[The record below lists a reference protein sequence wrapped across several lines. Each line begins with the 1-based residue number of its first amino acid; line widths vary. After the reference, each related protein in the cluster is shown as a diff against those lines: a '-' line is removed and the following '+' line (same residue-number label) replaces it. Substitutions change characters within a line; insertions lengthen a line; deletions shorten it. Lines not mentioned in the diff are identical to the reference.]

1 MEVSQPSPGDTV
13 AAANMDESD
22 SHVGSA
28 QLSPASAPEDT
39 SDLAIMQLQDA
50 AGDTTSESPRAL
62 PDKEVMAETIE
73 DAYVQFIWY
82 CNPMLASTYSTDEL
96 RRGFGSVPR
105 ADGKTFQT
113 WSLFELVKRLE
124 RGEIATWNVL
134 VLELGVEKPDTS
146 KGQSGQKLGQYA
158 VRLKVSERSHF
169 F

>member
-1 MEVSQPSPGDTV
+1 MEAPHASPGNSV
-13 AAANMDESD
+13 AAAIMEESD

-39 SDLAIMQLQDA
+39 SDLAIMQLQDVA
-50 AGDTTSESPRAL
+50 ADTMNESSRTL
-62 PDKEVMAETIE
+62 PDKEVTAETIE

-82 CNPMLASTYSTDEL
+82 CNPTLASTYSTDEL

-113 WSLFELVKRLE
+113 WTLFELVKRLE
-124 RGEIATWNVL
+124 RGEIATWNIL

-158 VRLKVSERSHF
+158 VRLKVSE
-169 F
+169 